1 MDIKERL
8 KKISQKSHKY
18 RYALLVVIIGLIMMM
33 LPEIK
38 RTEQNAINTVHTTTQ
53 SNKSLEDTLSQILSK
68 IQGAGDVYVMLTVTQ
83 GEEIIYQTD
92 QDTSTGTDSYSKKCD
107 TVTVTDAGRNEI
119 GLIRQTI
126 PAKYMGA
133 IIVCSGADDPV
144 IKLAIV
150 DAVSK
155 VTGIGANKISV
166 LKTK

>member
-1 MDIKERL
+1 MDIKESL

-53 SNKSLEDTLSQILSK
+53 SDKSLEDTLSQILSK